1 MRDQIRNAI
10 LARILDGTYPPGTRL
25 KEMDLARAFNVS
37 QAPIRE
43 ALRELETLRLL
54 ESERYRGTRVCNI
67 DLDQLREA
75 YELRAEIEEAAAR
88 RAPPCSEEDLSALD
102 ASIRNIRIAMAE
114 QDIDLVMDKALEFHR
129 RLVEMSKNRL
139 FLHAWDHL
147 AWDVRARIA
156 ARHIGNIIVCDEE
169 RQAIVAALRAGDR
182 ERAGAL
188 ARRLVE
194 LFLSHL
200 KDRNID
206 AGKES
211 AA

>member
-54 ESERYRGTRVCNI
+54 ESERYRGTRVCSI

-88 RAPPCSEEDLSALD
+88 RAPPCAEEDLTALEG
-102 ASIRNIRIAMAE
+102 SIHNMRAAMAE
-114 QDIDLVMDKALEFHR
+114 QDIDSMMENALKFHR

-156 ARHIGNIIVCDEE
+156 ARHIGNILVCDEE
-169 RQAIVAALRAGDR
+169 REAIVAALRAGDR
-182 ERAGAL
+182 DRAGML
-188 ARRLVE
+188 ARRLIE
-194 LFLSHL
+194 MFLGRL
-200 KDRNID
+200 KERNIE